1 MKLIGVL
8 IQLHFLIPIIFSFK
22 CGFNSLPRPKIQ
34 SIIPINNTSNQNL
47 RTLSSYHPLKIYV
60 DYELIENSLLE
71 ETLNSIKSAF
81 DLSLSIFQQLL
92 SISNDGRYTF
102 EAYQINSAHS
112 TFTADEVPYLLENS
126 KNIDADLFL
135 IVSMNTLGN
144 AQARAYPII
153 KDENTN
159 RPILGV
165 VELNTAIDTFT
176 KNHIIF
182 ISNLLLHE
190 ISHVLAFNSDLF
202 PYFNKLPNLQQ
213 AVSDI
218 EINGIK
224 RQFLSTPKVVEKANQ
239 HFNTDLLGV
248 ELEDQGGSDTAGS
261 HWEAR
266 IMLGDYMIGVD
277 YPEIVISDITLA
289 VFEDSNWYKVNYYSG
304 GLFKTGKNEGYNF
317 LFGDCVNKN
326 NEESNFKL
334 EFCNNQR
341 DPFCSPGLIDR
352 GYCYLGIYPED
363 ENIPKKYQYYS
374 NPLKGGWDIAN
385 YCPVMQNDYEKAN
398 NFYYYSRCNII
409 GKENYTEIGEKLSNT
424 SFCFMSSLVKSSL
437 SEEIKSKYSNEKAI
451 CYEVIQCDNTL
462 KHYTIKIGE
471 TEFTCTNGNNIESY
485 EIEGFEGTITCP
497 PYNRICSGTK
507 LCNDL
512 YDCVEK
518 KIETIYENNNKKD
531 NPDNN
536 PDNNRKKK
544 EEEENK
550 SNNDNYVIDDNKNV
564 IDEYENNENENENEK
579 KPKNNLLIIIII
591 ISVILII
598 TIVIILFCICKREK
612 KNTIN
617 K

>member
-1 MKLIGVL
+1 MKLIGVI
-8 IQLHFLIPIIFSFK
+8 IQLNFLIPIIFSFK

-34 SIIPINNTSNQNL
+34 SILPINNTSNQNL

-60 DYELIENSLLE
+60 DYEPIENSLLE

-102 EAYQINSAHS
+102 EAHQINSAHS

-135 IVSMNTLGN
+135 IVSINTLGN

-153 KDENTN
+153 KDKNTN

-213 AVSDI
+213 TVSDI

-224 RQFLSTPKVVEKANQ
+224 RQLLRTPKVVEKAMK

-352 GYCYLGIYPED
+352 GYCYLGIYPEG

-485 EIEGFEGTITCP
+485 EIEGFEGKITCP

-518 KIETIYENNNKKD
+518 KIETIYQKESKSDSIMIPDIEFSFESFKGTLKD
-531 NPDNN
+531 YLD
-536 PDNNRKKK
+536 KC
-544 EEEENK
+544 EYTESFLEQFI
-550 SNNDNYVIDDNKNV
+550 SNDGKNDNSNSSLFIFFKLYDF
-564 IDEYENNENENENEK
+564 
-579 KPKNNLLIIIII
+579 IIF
-591 ISVILII
+591 ILIF
-598 TIVIILFCICKREK
+598 IL
-612 KNTIN
+612 
-617 K
+617 

>member
-102 EAYQINSAHS
+102 EAHQINSAHS

-239 HFNTDLLGV
+239 HFNTDCLLGV

-518 KIETIYENNNKKD
+518 KIETIYQKESKSDSIMIPDIEFSFESFKGTLKD
-531 NPDNN
+531 YLD
-536 PDNNRKKK
+536 KC
-544 EEEENK
+544 EYTESFLEQFI
-550 SNNDNYVIDDNKNV
+550 SNDGKNDNSNSSLFIFFKLYDF
-564 IDEYENNENENENEK
+564 
-579 KPKNNLLIIIII
+579 IIF
-591 ISVILII
+591 ILIF
-598 TIVIILFCICKREK
+598 IL
-612 KNTIN
+612 
-617 K
+617 

>member
-1 MKLIGVL
+1 MKLIGVI
-8 IQLHFLIPIIFSFK
+8 IQLNFLIPIIFSFK

-60 DYELIENSLLE
+60 DYEPIENSLLE

-102 EAYQINSAHS
+102 EAHQINSAHS

-239 HFNTDLLGV
+239 HFNTDCLLGV

-317 LFGDCVNKN
+317 LFSDYVNKN

-437 SEEIKSKYSNEKAI
+437 SEEIKNKYSNEKAI

-518 KIETIYENNNKKD
+518 KIETIYQKESKSDSIMIPDIEFSFESFKGTLKD
-531 NPDNN
+531 YLD
-536 PDNNRKKK
+536 KC
-544 EEEENK
+544 EYTESFLEQFI
-550 SNNDNYVIDDNKNV
+550 SNDGKNDNSNSSLFIFFKFYDF
-564 IDEYENNENENENEK
+564 
-579 KPKNNLLIIIII
+579 IIF
-591 ISVILII
+591 ILIF
-598 TIVIILFCICKREK
+598 IL
-612 KNTIN
+612 
-617 K
+617 

>member
-1 MKLIGVL
+1 MKLIGVI
-8 IQLHFLIPIIFSFK
+8 IQLNFLIPIIFSFK

-34 SIIPINNTSNQNL
+34 SILPINNTSNQNL

-60 DYELIENSLLE
+60 DYEPIENSLLE

-102 EAYQINSAHS
+102 EAHQINSAHS

-153 KDENTN
+153 KDKNTN

-239 HFNTDLLGV
+239 HFNTDCLLGV

-471 TEFTCTNGNNIESY
+471 TEFTCENGNNIESY

-518 KIETIYENNNKKD
+518 KIETIYQKESKSDSIMIPDIEFSFESFKGTLKD
-531 NPDNN
+531 YLD
-536 PDNNRKKK
+536 KC
-544 EEEENK
+544 EYTESFLEQFI
-550 SNNDNYVIDDNKNV
+550 SNDGKNDNSNSSLFIFFKLYDF
-564 IDEYENNENENENEK
+564 
-579 KPKNNLLIIIII
+579 IIF
-591 ISVILII
+591 ILIF
-598 TIVIILFCICKREK
+598 IL
-612 KNTIN
+612 
-617 K
+617 

>member
-1 MKLIGVL
+1 MKLIGVI
-8 IQLHFLIPIIFSFK
+8 IQLNFLIPIIFSFK

-34 SIIPINNTSNQNL
+34 SILPINNTSNQNL

-60 DYELIENSLLE
+60 DYEPIENSLLE

-102 EAYQINSAHS
+102 EAHQINSAHS

-135 IVSMNTLGN
+135 IVSINTLGN

-159 RPILGV
+159 RPILGI

-213 AVSDI
+213 TVSDI

-224 RQFLSTPKVVEKANQ
+224 RQLLRTPKVVEKAMQ

-471 TEFTCTNGNNIESY
+471 TEFTCENGNNIESY

-518 KIETIYENNNKKD
+518 KIETIYQKESKSDSIMIPDIEFSFESFKGTLKD
-531 NPDNN
+531 YLD
-536 PDNNRKKK
+536 KC
-544 EEEENK
+544 EYTESFLEQFI
-550 SNNDNYVIDDNKNV
+550 SNDGKNDNSNSSLFIFFKLYDF
-564 IDEYENNENENENEK
+564 
-579 KPKNNLLIIIII
+579 IIF
-591 ISVILII
+591 ILIF
-598 TIVIILFCICKREK
+598 IL
-612 KNTIN
+612 
-617 K
+617 

>member
-34 SIIPINNTSNQNL
+34 SILPINNTSNQNL

-60 DYELIENSLLE
+60 DYEPIENSLLE

-102 EAYQINSAHS
+102 EAHQINSAHS

-135 IVSMNTLGN
+135 IVSINTLGN

-153 KDENTN
+153 KDKNTN

-213 AVSDI
+213 TVSDI

-224 RQFLSTPKVVEKANQ
+224 RQLLRTPKVVEKAMQ

-409 GKENYTEIGEKLSNT
+409 GKENYTEIGEKLSDT
-424 SFCFMSSLVKSSL
+424 SFCFMSSLVNSSL
-437 SEEIKSKYSNEKAI
+437 SEEIKSKYLNEKAI

-471 TEFTCTNGNNIESY
+471 TEFTCENGNNIESY
-485 EIEGFEGTITCP
+485 EIEGFEGKITCP

-518 KIETIYENNNKKD
+518 KIETIYQKESKSDSIMIPDIEFSFESFKGTLKD
-531 NPDNN
+531 YLD
-536 PDNNRKKK
+536 KC
-544 EEEENK
+544 EYTESFLEQFI
-550 SNNDNYVIDDNKNV
+550 SNDGKNDNSNSSLFIFFKLYDF
-564 IDEYENNENENENEK
+564 
-579 KPKNNLLIIIII
+579 IIFIYIF
-591 ISVILII
+591 IL
-598 TIVIILFCICKREK
+598 
-612 KNTIN
+612 
-617 K
+617 

>member
-102 EAYQINSAHS
+102 EAHQINSAHS

-135 IVSMNTLGN
+135 IVSINTLGN

-159 RPILGV
+159 RPILGI

-213 AVSDI
+213 TVSDI

-239 HFNTDLLGV
+239 HFNTDCLLGV

-518 KIETIYENNNKKD
+518 KIETIYQKESKSDSIMIPDIEFSFESFKGTLKD
-531 NPDNN
+531 YLD
-536 PDNNRKKK
+536 KC
-544 EEEENK
+544 EYTESFLEQFI
-550 SNNDNYVIDDNKNV
+550 SNDGKNDNSNSSLFIFFKLYDF
-564 IDEYENNENENENEK
+564 
-579 KPKNNLLIIIII
+579 IIF
-591 ISVILII
+591 ILIF
-598 TIVIILFCICKREK
+598 IL
-612 KNTIN
+612 
-617 K
+617 

>member
-102 EAYQINSAHS
+102 EAHQINWAHA

-153 KDENTN
+153 KDKNTN

-239 HFNTDLLGV
+239 HFNTDCLLGV
-248 ELEDQGGSDTAGS
+248 ELENQGDSDTEGS

-266 IMLGDYMIGVD
+266 IIFSDYMI
-277 YPEIVISDITLA
+277 I
-289 VFEDSNWYKVNYYSG
+289 
-304 GLFKTGKNEGYNF
+304 
-317 LFGDCVNKN
+317 
-326 NEESNFKL
+326 
-334 EFCNNQR
+334 
-341 DPFCSPGLIDR
+341 
-352 GYCYLGIYPED
+352 
-363 ENIPKKYQYYS
+363 
-374 NPLKGGWDIAN
+374 
-385 YCPVMQNDYEKAN
+385 M
-398 NFYYYSRCNII
+398 
-409 GKENYTEIGEKLSNT
+409 KLSL
-424 SFCFMSSLVKSSL
+424 M
-437 SEEIKSKYSNEKAI
+437 I
-451 CYEVIQCDNTL
+451 
-462 KHYTIKIGE
+462 
-471 TEFTCTNGNNIESY
+471 
-485 EIEGFEGTITCP
+485 
-497 PYNRICSGTK
+497 
-507 LCNDL
+507 
-512 YDCVEK
+512 
-518 KIETIYENNNKKD
+518 
-531 NPDNN
+531 
-536 PDNNRKKK
+536 
-544 EEEENK
+544 
-550 SNNDNYVIDDNKNV
+550 
-564 IDEYENNENENENEK
+564 
-579 KPKNNLLIIIII
+579 LL
-591 ISVILII
+591 
-598 TIVIILFCICKREK
+598 
-612 KNTIN
+612 
-617 K
+617 

>member
-1 MKLIGVL
+1 MKLIGVI
-8 IQLHFLIPIIFSFK
+8 IQLNFLIPIIFSFK

-60 DYELIENSLLE
+60 DYEPIENSLLE

-102 EAYQINSAHS
+102 EAHQINSAHS

-239 HFNTDLLGV
+239 HFNTDCLLGV

-471 TEFTCTNGNNIESY
+471 TEFTCENGNNIESY
-485 EIEGFEGTITCP
+485 EIEGFEGKITCP

-518 KIETIYENNNKKD
+518 KIETIYQKESKSDSIMIPDIEFSFESFKGTLKD
-531 NPDNN
+531 YLD
-536 PDNNRKKK
+536 KC
-544 EEEENK
+544 EYTESFLEQFI
-550 SNNDNYVIDDNKNV
+550 SNDGKNDNSNSSLFIFFKLYDF
-564 IDEYENNENENENEK
+564 
-579 KPKNNLLIIIII
+579 IIF
-591 ISVILII
+591 ILIF
-598 TIVIILFCICKREK
+598 IL
-612 KNTIN
+612 
-617 K
+617 

>member
-1 MKLIGVL
+1 MKLIGAL
-8 IQLHFLIPIIFSFK
+8 IQLNFLIPIIFSFK

-102 EAYQINSAHS
+102 EAHQINSAHS

-153 KDENTN
+153 KDKNTN

-224 RQFLSTPKVVEKANQ
+224 RQFLSTPKVVEKAMQ

-518 KIETIYENNNKKD
+518 KIETIYQKESKSDSIMIPDIEFSFESFKGTLKD
-531 NPDNN
+531 YLD
-536 PDNNRKKK
+536 KC
-544 EEEENK
+544 EYTESFLEQFI
-550 SNNDNYVIDDNKNV
+550 SNDGKNDNSNSSLFIFFKLYDF
-564 IDEYENNENENENEK
+564 
-579 KPKNNLLIIIII
+579 IIF
-591 ISVILII
+591 ILIF
-598 TIVIILFCICKREK
+598 IL
-612 KNTIN
+612 
-617 K
+617 

>member
-1 MKLIGVL
+1 MKLIGVI
-8 IQLHFLIPIIFSFK
+8 IQLNFLIPIIFSFK

-135 IVSMNTLGN
+135 IVSINTLGN

-153 KDENTN
+153 KDKNTN

-213 AVSDI
+213 TVSDI

-224 RQFLSTPKVVEKANQ
+224 RQLLRTPKVVEKAMQ

-248 ELEDQGGSDTAGS
+248 ELEDHGGSDTAGS

-485 EIEGFEGTITCP
+485 EIEGFEGKITCP

-518 KIETIYENNNKKD
+518 KIETIYQKESKSDSIMIPDIEFSFESFKGTLKD
-531 NPDNN
+531 YLD
-536 PDNNRKKK
+536 KC
-544 EEEENK
+544 EYTESFLEQFI
-550 SNNDNYVIDDNKNV
+550 SNDGKNDNSNSSLFIFFKLYDF
-564 IDEYENNENENENEK
+564 
-579 KPKNNLLIIIII
+579 IIF
-591 ISVILII
+591 ILIF
-598 TIVIILFCICKREK
+598 IL
-612 KNTIN
+612 
-617 K
+617 

>member
-1 MKLIGVL
+1 M
-8 IQLHFLIPIIFSFK
+8 
-22 CGFNSLPRPKIQ
+22 
-34 SIIPINNTSNQNL
+34 
-47 RTLSSYHPLKIYV
+47 
-60 DYELIENSLLE
+60 
-71 ETLNSIKSAF
+71 
-81 DLSLSIFQQLL
+81 
-92 SISNDGRYTF
+92 
-102 EAYQINSAHS
+102 
-112 TFTADEVPYLLENS
+112 
-126 KNIDADLFL
+126 
-135 IVSMNTLGN
+135 
-144 AQARAYPII
+144 
-153 KDENTN
+153 
-159 RPILGV
+159 
-165 VELNTAIDTFT
+165 
-176 KNHIIF
+176 
-182 ISNLLLHE
+182 
-190 ISHVLAFNSDLF
+190 
-202 PYFNKLPNLQQ
+202 
-213 AVSDI
+213 
-218 EINGIK
+218 
-224 RQFLSTPKVVEKANQ
+224 Q

-248 ELEDQGGSDTAGS
+248 ELEDQGSSDTAGS

-471 TEFTCTNGNNIESY
+471 TEFTCENGNNIESY
-485 EIEGFEGTITCP
+485 EIEGFEGKITCP

-518 KIETIYENNNKKD
+518 KIETIYQKESKSDSIMIPDIEFSFESFKGTLKD
-531 NPDNN
+531 YLD
-536 PDNNRKKK
+536 KC
-544 EEEENK
+544 EYTESFLEQFI
-550 SNNDNYVIDDNKNV
+550 SNDGKNDNSNSSLFIFFKLYDF
-564 IDEYENNENENENEK
+564 
-579 KPKNNLLIIIII
+579 IIF
-591 ISVILII
+591 ILIF
-598 TIVIILFCICKREK
+598 IL
-612 KNTIN
+612 
-617 K
+617 

>member
-34 SIIPINNTSNQNL
+34 SILPINNTSNQNL

-102 EAYQINSAHS
+102 EAHQINSAHS
-112 TFTADEVPYLLENS
+112 TFTAEDVPYLLENS
-126 KNIDADLFL
+126 KTIDADLFL
-135 IVSMNTLGN
+135 IVSINTLGN

-153 KDENTN
+153 KDKNTN

-239 HFNTDLLGV
+239 HFNTDCLLGV

-471 TEFTCTNGNNIESY
+471 TEFTCENGNNIESY
-485 EIEGFEGTITCP
+485 EIEGFEGKITCP

-518 KIETIYENNNKKD
+518 KIETIYQKESKSDSIMIPDIEFSFESFKGTLKD
-531 NPDNN
+531 YLD
-536 PDNNRKKK
+536 KC
-544 EEEENK
+544 EYTESFLEQFI
-550 SNNDNYVIDDNKNV
+550 SNDGKNDNSNSSLFIFFKLYDF
-564 IDEYENNENENENEK
+564 
-579 KPKNNLLIIIII
+579 IIF
-591 ISVILII
+591 ILIF
-598 TIVIILFCICKREK
+598 IL
-612 KNTIN
+612 
-617 K
+617 

>member
-102 EAYQINSAHS
+102 EAHQINSAHS

-135 IVSMNTLGN
+135 IVSINTLGN

-153 KDENTN
+153 KDKNTN

-213 AVSDI
+213 TVSDI

-224 RQFLSTPKVVEKANQ
+224 RQLLRTPKVVEKAMQ

-248 ELEDQGGSDTAGS
+248 ELEDHGGSDTAGS

-471 TEFTCTNGNNIESY
+471 TEFTCENGNNIESY
-485 EIEGFEGTITCP
+485 EIEGFEGKITCP

-518 KIETIYENNNKKD
+518 KIETIYQKESKSDSIMIPDIEFSFESFKGTLKD
-531 NPDNN
+531 YLD
-536 PDNNRKKK
+536 KC
-544 EEEENK
+544 EYTESFLEQFI
-550 SNNDNYVIDDNKNV
+550 SNDGKNDNSNSSLFIFFKLYDF
-564 IDEYENNENENENEK
+564 
-579 KPKNNLLIIIII
+579 IIF
-591 ISVILII
+591 ILIF
-598 TIVIILFCICKREK
+598 IL
-612 KNTIN
+612 
-617 K
+617 

>member
-1 MKLIGVL
+1 MKLIGVI
-8 IQLHFLIPIIFSFK
+8 IQLNFLIPIIFSFK

-34 SIIPINNTSNQNL
+34 SILPINNTSNQNL

-60 DYELIENSLLE
+60 DYEPIENSLLE

-102 EAYQINSAHS
+102 EAHQINSAHS

-135 IVSMNTLGN
+135 IVSINTLGN

-153 KDENTN
+153 KDKNTN

-213 AVSDI
+213 TVSDI

-224 RQFLSTPKVVEKANQ
+224 RQLLRTPKVVEKAMQ

-471 TEFTCTNGNNIESY
+471 TEFTCENGNNIESY
-485 EIEGFEGTITCP
+485 EIEGFEGKITCP

-518 KIETIYENNNKKD
+518 KIETIYQKESKSDSIMIPDIEFSFESFKGTLKD
-531 NPDNN
+531 YLD
-536 PDNNRKKK
+536 KC
-544 EEEENK
+544 EYTESFLEQFI
-550 SNNDNYVIDDNKNV
+550 SNDGKNDNSNSSLFIFFKLYDF
-564 IDEYENNENENENEK
+564 
-579 KPKNNLLIIIII
+579 IIF
-591 ISVILII
+591 ILIF
-598 TIVIILFCICKREK
+598 IL
-612 KNTIN
+612 
-617 K
+617 

>member
-34 SIIPINNTSNQNL
+34 SILPINNTSNQNL

-81 DLSLSIFQQLL
+81 DLSLSIFEQLL

-102 EAYQINSAHS
+102 EAHQINSAHS

-135 IVSMNTLGN
+135 IVSINTLGN

-213 AVSDI
+213 TVSDI

-224 RQFLSTPKVVEKANQ
+224 RQLLRTPKVVEKAMQ

-471 TEFTCTNGNNIESY
+471 TEFTCENGNNIESY

-518 KIETIYENNNKKD
+518 KIETIYQKESKSDSIMIPDIEFSFESFKGTLKD
-531 NPDNN
+531 YLD
-536 PDNNRKKK
+536 KC
-544 EEEENK
+544 EYTESFLEQFI
-550 SNNDNYVIDDNKNV
+550 SNDGKNDNSNSSLFIFFKLFDF
-564 IDEYENNENENENEK
+564 
-579 KPKNNLLIIIII
+579 IIFIFIF
-591 ISVILII
+591 IL
-598 TIVIILFCICKREK
+598 
-612 KNTIN
+612 
-617 K
+617 

>member
-34 SIIPINNTSNQNL
+34 SILPINNTSNQNL

-60 DYELIENSLLE
+60 DYEPIENSLLE

-102 EAYQINSAHS
+102 EAHQINSAHS

-135 IVSMNTLGN
+135 IVSINTLGN

-213 AVSDI
+213 TVSDI

-239 HFNTDLLGV
+239 HFNTDCLLGV

-352 GYCYLGIYPED
+352 GYCYLGIYPEG

-471 TEFTCTNGNNIESY
+471 TEFTCENGNNIESY
-485 EIEGFEGTITCP
+485 EIEGFEGKITCP

-518 KIETIYENNNKKD
+518 KIETIYQKESKSDSIMIPDIEFSFESFKGTLKD
-531 NPDNN
+531 YLD
-536 PDNNRKKK
+536 KC
-544 EEEENK
+544 EYTESFLEQFI
-550 SNNDNYVIDDNKNV
+550 SNDGKNDNSNSSLFIFFKLYDF
-564 IDEYENNENENENEK
+564 
-579 KPKNNLLIIIII
+579 IIF
-591 ISVILII
+591 ILIF
-598 TIVIILFCICKREK
+598 IL
-612 KNTIN
+612 
-617 K
+617 

>member
-34 SIIPINNTSNQNL
+34 SILPINNTSNQNL

-102 EAYQINSAHS
+102 EAHQINSAHS

-135 IVSMNTLGN
+135 IVSINTLGN

-153 KDENTN
+153 KDKNTN

-213 AVSDI
+213 TVSDI

-239 HFNTDLLGV
+239 HFNTDCLLGV

-518 KIETIYENNNKKD
+518 KIETIYQKESKSDSIMIPDIEFSFESFKGTLKD
-531 NPDNN
+531 YLD
-536 PDNNRKKK
+536 KC
-544 EEEENK
+544 EYTESFLEQFI
-550 SNNDNYVIDDNKNV
+550 SNDGKNDNSNSSLFIFFKLYDF
-564 IDEYENNENENENEK
+564 
-579 KPKNNLLIIIII
+579 IIF
-591 ISVILII
+591 ILIF
-598 TIVIILFCICKREK
+598 IL
-612 KNTIN
+612 
-617 K
+617 

>member
-1 MKLIGVL
+1 MKLIGVI
-8 IQLHFLIPIIFSFK
+8 IQLNFLIPIIFSFK

-34 SIIPINNTSNQNL
+34 SILPINNTSNQNL

-60 DYELIENSLLE
+60 DYEPIENSLLE

-102 EAYQINSAHS
+102 EAHQINSAHS

-135 IVSMNTLGN
+135 IVSINTLGN

-153 KDENTN
+153 KDKNTN

-239 HFNTDLLGV
+239 HFNTDCLLGV

-352 GYCYLGIYPED
+352 GYCYLGIYPEG

-471 TEFTCTNGNNIESY
+471 TEFTCENGNNIESY
-485 EIEGFEGTITCP
+485 EIEGFEGKITCP

-518 KIETIYENNNKKD
+518 KIETIYQKESKSDSIMIPDIEFSFESFKGTLKD
-531 NPDNN
+531 YLD
-536 PDNNRKKK
+536 KC
-544 EEEENK
+544 EYTESFLEQFI
-550 SNNDNYVIDDNKNV
+550 SNDGKNDNSNSSLFIFFKLYDF
-564 IDEYENNENENENEK
+564 
-579 KPKNNLLIIIII
+579 IIF
-591 ISVILII
+591 ILIF
-598 TIVIILFCICKREK
+598 IL
-612 KNTIN
+612 
-617 K
+617 

>member
-22 CGFNSLPRPKIQ
+22 CGFNSLPRPKIK
-34 SIIPINNTSNQNL
+34 SILPINNTSNQNL

-102 EAYQINSAHS
+102 EAHQINSAHS

-153 KDENTN
+153 KDKNTN

-165 VELNTAIDTFT
+165 VELNTGIDTFT

-239 HFNTDLLGV
+239 HFNTDCLLGV

-518 KIETIYENNNKKD
+518 KIETIYQKESKSDSIMIPDIEFSFESFKGTLKD
-531 NPDNN
+531 YLD
-536 PDNNRKKK
+536 KC
-544 EEEENK
+544 EYTESFLEQFI
-550 SNNDNYVIDDNKNV
+550 SNDGKNDNSNSSLFIFFKLYDF
-564 IDEYENNENENENEK
+564 
-579 KPKNNLLIIIII
+579 IIF
-591 ISVILII
+591 ILIF
-598 TIVIILFCICKREK
+598 IL
-612 KNTIN
+612 
-617 K
+617 

>member
-1 MKLIGVL
+1 MKLIGVI
-8 IQLHFLIPIIFSFK
+8 IQLNFLIPIIFSFK

-60 DYELIENSLLE
+60 DYEPIENSLLE

-102 EAYQINSAHS
+102 EAHQINSAHS

-135 IVSMNTLGN
+135 IVSINTLGN

-153 KDENTN
+153 KDKNTN

-239 HFNTDLLGV
+239 HFNTDCLLGV

-471 TEFTCTNGNNIESY
+471 TEFTCENGNNIESY
-485 EIEGFEGTITCP
+485 EIEGFEGKITCP

-518 KIETIYENNNKKD
+518 KIETIYQKESKSDSIMIPDIEFSFESFKGTLKD
-531 NPDNN
+531 YLD
-536 PDNNRKKK
+536 KC
-544 EEEENK
+544 EYTESFLEQFI
-550 SNNDNYVIDDNKNV
+550 SNDGKNDNSNSSLFIFFKLYDF
-564 IDEYENNENENENEK
+564 
-579 KPKNNLLIIIII
+579 IIF
-591 ISVILII
+591 ILIF
-598 TIVIILFCICKREK
+598 IL
-612 KNTIN
+612 
-617 K
+617 

>member
-34 SIIPINNTSNQNL
+34 SILPINNTSNQNL

-102 EAYQINSAHS
+102 EAHQINSAHS

-159 RPILGV
+159 RPILGI

-213 AVSDI
+213 TVSDI

-224 RQFLSTPKVVEKANQ
+224 RQLLRTPKVVEKAMQ

-485 EIEGFEGTITCP
+485 EIEGFEGKITCP

-518 KIETIYENNNKKD
+518 KIETIYQKESKSDSIMIPDIEFSFESFKGTLKD
-531 NPDNN
+531 YLD
-536 PDNNRKKK
+536 KC
-544 EEEENK
+544 EYTESFLEQFI
-550 SNNDNYVIDDNKNV
+550 SNDGKNDNSNSSLFIFFKLYDF
-564 IDEYENNENENENEK
+564 
-579 KPKNNLLIIIII
+579 IIF
-591 ISVILII
+591 ILIF
-598 TIVIILFCICKREK
+598 IL
-612 KNTIN
+612 
-617 K
+617 

>member
-34 SIIPINNTSNQNL
+34 SILPINNTSNQNL

-102 EAYQINSAHS
+102 EAHQINSAHS

-159 RPILGV
+159 RPILGI

-213 AVSDI
+213 TVSDI

-224 RQFLSTPKVVEKANQ
+224 RQLLRTPKVVEKAMQ

-471 TEFTCTNGNNIESY
+471 TEFTCENGNNIESY
-485 EIEGFEGTITCP
+485 EIEGFEGKITCP

-518 KIETIYENNNKKD
+518 KIETIYQKESKSDSIMIPDIEFSFESFKGTLKD
-531 NPDNN
+531 YLD
-536 PDNNRKKK
+536 KC
-544 EEEENK
+544 EYTESFLEQFI
-550 SNNDNYVIDDNKNV
+550 SNDGKNDNSNSSLFIFFKLYDF
-564 IDEYENNENENENEK
+564 
-579 KPKNNLLIIIII
+579 IIF
-591 ISVILII
+591 ILIF
-598 TIVIILFCICKREK
+598 IL
-612 KNTIN
+612 
-617 K
+617 

>member
-1 MKLIGVL
+1 M
-8 IQLHFLIPIIFSFK
+8 IPIIFSFK

-34 SIIPINNTSNQNL
+34 SILPINNTSNQNL

-102 EAYQINSAHS
+102 EAHQINSAHS

-239 HFNTDLLGV
+239 HFNTDCLLGV

-512 YDCVEK
+512 YDCDEK
-518 KIETIYENNNKKD
+518 KIETYYENNNTK
-531 NPDNN
+531 NNSDNN
-536 PDNNRKKK
+536 IKK
-544 EEEENK
+544 
-550 SNNDNYVIDDNKNV
+550 
-564 IDEYENNENENENEK
+564 
-579 KPKNNLLIIIII
+579 
-591 ISVILII
+591 
-598 TIVIILFCICKREK
+598 RR
-612 KNTIN
+612 
-617 K
+617 

>member
-1 MKLIGVL
+1 MKLIGVI
-8 IQLHFLIPIIFSFK
+8 IQLNFLIPIIFSFK

-60 DYELIENSLLE
+60 DYEPIENSLLE

-102 EAYQINSAHS
+102 EAHQINSAHS

-135 IVSMNTLGN
+135 IVSINTLGN

-153 KDENTN
+153 KDKNTN

-213 AVSDI
+213 TVSDI

-239 HFNTDLLGV
+239 HFNTDCLLGV

-352 GYCYLGIYPED
+352 GYCYLGIYPEG

-471 TEFTCTNGNNIESY
+471 TEFTCENGNNIESY
-485 EIEGFEGTITCP
+485 EIEGFEGKITCP

-518 KIETIYENNNKKD
+518 KIETIYQKESKSDSIMIPDIEFSFESFKGTLKD
-531 NPDNN
+531 YLD
-536 PDNNRKKK
+536 KC
-544 EEEENK
+544 EYTESFLEQFI
-550 SNNDNYVIDDNKNV
+550 SNDGKNDNSNSSLFIFFKLYDF
-564 IDEYENNENENENEK
+564 
-579 KPKNNLLIIIII
+579 IIF
-591 ISVILII
+591 ILIF
-598 TIVIILFCICKREK
+598 IL
-612 KNTIN
+612 
-617 K
+617 

>member
-1 MKLIGVL
+1 MKLIGVI
-8 IQLHFLIPIIFSFK
+8 IQLNFLIPIIFSFK

-34 SIIPINNTSNQNL
+34 SILPINNTSNQNL
-47 RTLSSYHPLKIYV
+47 RTLSSYHPFKIYV

-135 IVSMNTLGN
+135 IVSINTLGN

-213 AVSDI
+213 TVSDI

-224 RQFLSTPKVVEKANQ
+224 RQLLRTPKVVEKAMQ

-471 TEFTCTNGNNIESY
+471 TEFTCENGNNIESY

-518 KIETIYENNNKKD
+518 KIETIYQKESKSDSIMIPDIEFSFESFKGTLKD
-531 NPDNN
+531 YLD
-536 PDNNRKKK
+536 KC
-544 EEEENK
+544 EYTESFLEQFI
-550 SNNDNYVIDDNKNV
+550 SNDGKNDNSNSSLFIFFKLYDF
-564 IDEYENNENENENEK
+564 
-579 KPKNNLLIIIII
+579 IIFIFIF
-591 ISVILII
+591 IL
-598 TIVIILFCICKREK
+598 
-612 KNTIN
+612 
-617 K
+617 

>member
-1 MKLIGVL
+1 MKLIGVI
-8 IQLHFLIPIIFSFK
+8 IQLNFLIPIIFSFK

-34 SIIPINNTSNQNL
+34 SILPINNTSNQNL

-60 DYELIENSLLE
+60 DYEPIENSLLE

-102 EAYQINSAHS
+102 EAHQINSAHS

-213 AVSDI
+213 TVSDI

-239 HFNTDLLGV
+239 HFNTDCLLGV

-485 EIEGFEGTITCP
+485 EIEGFEGKITCP

-518 KIETIYENNNKKD
+518 KIETIYQKESKSDSIMIPDIEFSFESFKGTLKD
-531 NPDNN
+531 YLD
-536 PDNNRKKK
+536 KC
-544 EEEENK
+544 EYTESFLEQFI
-550 SNNDNYVIDDNKNV
+550 SNDGKNDNSNSSLFIFFKLYDF
-564 IDEYENNENENENEK
+564 
-579 KPKNNLLIIIII
+579 IIF
-591 ISVILII
+591 ILIF
-598 TIVIILFCICKREK
+598 IL
-612 KNTIN
+612 
-617 K
+617 

>member
-1 MKLIGVL
+1 MKLIGVI
-8 IQLHFLIPIIFSFK
+8 IQLNFLIPIIFSFK

-60 DYELIENSLLE
+60 DYEPIENSLLE

-135 IVSMNTLGN
+135 IVSINTLGN

-202 PYFNKLPNLQQ
+202 PYFNKLPNLQKT
-213 AVSDI
+213 VYDI

-239 HFNTDLLGV
+239 HFNTDCLLGV

-518 KIETIYENNNKKD
+518 KIETIYQKESKSDSIMIPDIEFSFESFKGTLKD
-531 NPDNN
+531 YLD
-536 PDNNRKKK
+536 KC
-544 EEEENK
+544 EYTESFLEQFI
-550 SNNDNYVIDDNKNV
+550 SNEGKNDNSNSSLFIFFKLFDF
-564 IDEYENNENENENEK
+564 
-579 KPKNNLLIIIII
+579 IIFIFIF
-591 ISVILII
+591 IL
-598 TIVIILFCICKREK
+598 
-612 KNTIN
+612 
-617 K
+617 

>member
-1 MKLIGVL
+1 MKLIGVI
-8 IQLHFLIPIIFSFK
+8 IQLNFLIPIIFSFK

-34 SIIPINNTSNQNL
+34 SILPINNTSNQNL

-102 EAYQINSAHS
+102 EAHQINSAHS

-135 IVSMNTLGN
+135 IVSINTLGN

-213 AVSDI
+213 TVSDI

-224 RQFLSTPKVVEKANQ
+224 RQLLRTPKVVEKAMQ

-471 TEFTCTNGNNIESY
+471 TEFTCENGNNIESY
-485 EIEGFEGTITCP
+485 EIEGFEGKITCP

-518 KIETIYENNNKKD
+518 KIETIYQKESKSDSIMIPDIEFSFESFKGTLKD
-531 NPDNN
+531 YLD
-536 PDNNRKKK
+536 KC
-544 EEEENK
+544 EYTESFLEQFI
-550 SNNDNYVIDDNKNV
+550 SNDGKNDNSNSSLFIFFKLFDF
-564 IDEYENNENENENEK
+564 
-579 KPKNNLLIIIII
+579 IIFIFIF
-591 ISVILII
+591 IL
-598 TIVIILFCICKREK
+598 
-612 KNTIN
+612 
-617 K
+617 

>member
-1 MKLIGVL
+1 MKLIGVI
-8 IQLHFLIPIIFSFK
+8 IQLNFLIPIIFSFK

-34 SIIPINNTSNQNL
+34 SILPINNTSNQNL

-60 DYELIENSLLE
+60 DYEPIENSLLE

-102 EAYQINSAHS
+102 EAHQINSAHS

-213 AVSDI
+213 TVSDI

-224 RQFLSTPKVVEKANQ
+224 RQLLRTPKVVEKAMQ

-518 KIETIYENNNKKD
+518 KIETIYQKESKSDSIMIPDIEFSFESFKGTLKD
-531 NPDNN
+531 YLD
-536 PDNNRKKK
+536 KC
-544 EEEENK
+544 EYTESFLEQFI
-550 SNNDNYVIDDNKNV
+550 SNDGKNDNSNSSLFIFFKLYDF
-564 IDEYENNENENENEK
+564 
-579 KPKNNLLIIIII
+579 IIF
-591 ISVILII
+591 ILIF
-598 TIVIILFCICKREK
+598 IL
-612 KNTIN
+612 
-617 K
+617 

>member
-102 EAYQINSAHS
+102 EAHQINSAHS

-159 RPILGV
+159 RPILGI

-239 HFNTDLLGV
+239 HFNTDCLLGV

-485 EIEGFEGTITCP
+485 EIEGFEGKITCP

-518 KIETIYENNNKKD
+518 KIETIYQKESKSDSIMIPDIEFSFESFKGTLKD
-531 NPDNN
+531 YLD
-536 PDNNRKKK
+536 KC
-544 EEEENK
+544 EYTESFLEQFI
-550 SNNDNYVIDDNKNV
+550 SNDGKNDNSNSSLFIFFKLYDF
-564 IDEYENNENENENEK
+564 
-579 KPKNNLLIIIII
+579 IIF
-591 ISVILII
+591 ILIF
-598 TIVIILFCICKREK
+598 IL
-612 KNTIN
+612 
-617 K
+617 